1 MMNRILIIFILLFL
15 TSCTKQEN
23 ISFHQLE
30 VGKVKFEYPSD
41 WKLTKMKGI
50 DSYISY
56 LSKDKDTIFMEY
68 GMYNP
73 KLYKEPLRNN
83 RFKQMTIDGI
93 EAIFETSSNNYGGFT
108 SIYIPKIDSTDGFY
122 MFNKNGNIQEV
133 LNIYKTIKLNHSQ
146 RKSPLKINLQEFSD
160 IKSPPGIVLYE
171 NNCLSCHSEYR
182 YEIGPSLDPKFIQ
195 SKGKFWLKNYL
206 YTKKKTLEYNIEC
219 SQIQKKDS
227 VAANELLKYL
237 FQPL

>member
-1 MMNRILIIFILLFL
+1 MNRVLIILILLFL

-23 ISFHQLE
+23 VSSNKFE

-41 WKLTKMKGI
+41 WKLTKMKAI

-56 LSKDKDTIFMEY
+56 LSKDEDTIFMEY

-83 RFKQMTIDGI
+83 IFKQVTIDGI
-93 EAIFETSSNNYGGFT
+93 EAIFETSKKPTDGFT

-122 MFNKNGNIQEV
+122 MFNKKGNIQKV
-133 LNIYKTIKLNHSQ
+133 LNIYKTIKLGKSI
-146 RKSPLKINLQEFSD
+146 RKTPLKLSLKEITN
-160 IKSPPGIVLYE
+160 KNSPPGIVVYE
-171 NNCLSCHSEYR
+171 NNCLSCHSEFR
-182 YEIGPSLDPKFIQ
+182 YEIGPALDPEFIQ
-195 SKGKFWLKNYL
+195 SKGKFWLKNYI
-206 YTKKKTLEYNIEC
+206 YSKKHATEYNIEC

-227 VAANELLKYL
+227 LAVNELLKYL